1 MSETAVDP
9 RNALT
14 CITTIPGKNAQADKF
29 NVLRNYK
36 EFDKEFSS
44 FVKKLK
50 NRILKKDMNVDFLP
64 IPSLILKTYLRC
76 FINEISEEITGEDA
90 AKALATEVNILLEK
104 LGKVFAISQQLPKT
118 VESMMLLYSDL
129 FHNERTFTKDKV
141 MELSFD
147 IEVLQKEES
156 SEISPEYLFS
166 ITIHVGFEDFE
177 EGDEDDAADN
187 FIAMSLMT
195 FTAEENDSEEVANT
209 KPTI

>member
-1 MSETAVDP
+1 MLPMLDP
-9 RNALT
+9 LK
-14 CITTIPGKNAQADKF
+14 PSPF
-29 NVLRNYK
+29 V
-36 EFDKEFSS
+36 SS
-44 FVKKLK
+44 
-50 NRILKKDMNVDFLP
+50 
-64 IPSLILKTYLRC
+64 
-76 FINEISEEITGEDA
+76 
-90 AKALATEVNILLEK
+90 TEVNILLEK

-156 SEISPEYLFS
+156 SEISPEYHFS